1 MGILTSVI
9 RKLPGGSALADY
21 VSFRRRKRLLE
32 GIGDAEARFTHIFT
46 ENKWK
51 DSGSR
56 SGSGST
62 LATTTNVRQA
72 LPKVIDEYKVG
83 TLLDAPCGDFNWIRH
98 TPGLSGIRYIGGD
111 IVEPLIEQNR
121 QQHSHANLT
130 FEHLDIT
137 SSPLPLADLW
147 LCRDCLIHL
156 SYDDIERVLTNFKRS
171 AIRYWCVT
179 THRRIERNID
189 IPTGHCRML
198 NLERPPFN
206 FPSPAA
212 YVADDDIEGTGKCLG
227 LWERSQLVGL
237 DLVHP

>member
-9 RKLPGGSALADY
+9 RKLPGGNVLADF

-32 GIGDAEARFTHIFT
+32 SIGDAEARFTHIFAK
-46 ENKWK
+46 NKWK
-51 DSGSR
+51 DPASL

-62 LATTTNVRQA
+62 LATTTNIRQA
-72 LPKVIDEYKVG
+72 LPKVIDEFKVG

-98 TPGLSGIRYIGGD
+98 TPGLSNIRYVGGD
-111 IVEPLIEQNR
+111 IVQPLIEQNR
-121 QQHSHANLT
+121 QQHVHPNLS
-130 FEHLDIT
+130 FVHLDIT
-137 SSPLPLADLW
+137 SGPLPPADLW

-156 SYDDIERVLTNFKRS
+156 SYDDIEQVLATFKRS

-198 NLERPPFN
+198 NLEIPPFN
-206 FPSPAA
+206 FPAPES
-212 YVADDDIEGTGKCLG
+212 YIADDDVEETGKCLG
-227 LWERSQLVGL
+227 LWERSQLLGL
-237 DLVHP
+237 AVVRP